1 MRVDRYWR
9 ERGIDVYDIPDNR
22 ATADRRKHRS
32 SEWSSGTG
40 CDHRSRSAVRDLGAA
55 RRNSRRDVPN
65 VRLPVAESGRA
76 VRACRCRGHCLLADD
91 CHPMVE
97 HPARPAGLG
106 HSHDRHHGVGRDVA
120 IAIRHPGRRAVRPSV
135 SANSPRGG
143 LQFLAATPLL
153 WLSLTLGAYLAA
165 VVVNERCNK
174 TPLLNPTLL
183 AIAIVVAVLA
193 ATGTSY
199 KRYFDGA
206 QFVHFLLGPAVVA
219 MAVPLYRHTEIIR
232 KSTSALLGALG
243 IGSVTAI
250 LSSVLLARGLGGG
263 RELWLSMA
271 PKSATAAI
279 SMAISGRIGGV
290 PALTAVLTISTGITG
305 ACLAGYV
312 LRFVGV
318 KEWHARGFAMG
329 LASHGIATA
338 RAFQE
343 NEVVGTFA
351 GLAMAL
357 NGIATAALVPLILQL
372 LDRGLP
378 AK

>member
-1 MRVDRYWR
+1 M
-9 ERGIDVYDIPDNR
+9 
-22 ATADRRKHRS
+22 
-32 SEWSSGTG
+32 
-40 CDHRSRSAVRDLGAA
+40 
-55 RRNSRRDVPN
+55 
-65 VRLPVAESGRA
+65 
-76 VRACRCRGHCLLADD
+76 
-91 CHPMVE
+91 
-97 HPARPAGLG
+97 
-106 HSHDRHHGVGRDVA
+106 
-120 IAIRHPGRRAVRPSV
+120 
-135 SANSPRGG
+135 SANSLPGG
-143 LQFLAATPLL
+143 LEFLAATPLL

-232 KSTSALLGALG
+232 KSAGALLGALG

-318 KEWHARGFAMG
+318 KEMARTRFRDGPGEPRHRHRSCLSGERGGRNLRRPRDGAERHRDG
-329 LASHGIATA
+329 SACALDTPATRPRSRCEVTVGRPVNVGVEETLASAAPGCFMIFVVRPRKLGDRWPNQRPRHG
-338 RAFQE
+338 
-343 NEVVGTFA
+343 
-351 GLAMAL
+351 
-357 NGIATAALVPLILQL
+357 
-372 LDRGLP
+372 
-378 AK
+378 

>member
-1 MRVDRYWR
+1 MS
-9 ERGIDVYDIPDNR
+9 
-22 ATADRRKHRS
+22 ADS
-32 SEWSSGTG
+32 
-40 CDHRSRSAVRDLGAA
+40 
-55 RRNSRRDVPN
+55 
-65 VRLPVAESGRA
+65 
-76 VRACRCRGHCLLADD
+76 LA
-91 CHPMVE
+91 
-97 HPARPAGLG
+97 
-106 HSHDRHHGVGRDVA
+106 
-120 IAIRHPGRRAVRPSV
+120 
-135 SANSPRGG
+135 GG
-143 LQFLAATPLL
+143 LEFLAATPLL

-165 VVVNERCNK
+165 VAVNARCNK
-174 TPLLNPTLL
+174 MPLLNPTLL
-183 AIAIVVAVLA
+183 AIALVVAVLA

-206 QFVHFLLGPAVVA
+206 QFVHFLLGPAIVA

-232 KSTSALLGALG
+232 KSAGALLGALG

-250 LSSVLLARGLGGG
+250 LSSVLIARGLGGS

-271 PKSATAAI
+271 PKSASAAI
-279 SMAISGRIGGV
+279 SMAISERIGGI

-329 LASHGIATA
+329 LSSHGIATA

-343 NEVVGTFA
+343 NEIAGTFA

-357 NGIATAALVPLILQL
+357 NGIATAALVPLILEL

>member
-1 MRVDRYWR
+1 MVD
-9 ERGIDVYDIPDNR
+9 
-22 ATADRRKHRS
+22 
-32 SEWSSGTG
+32 
-40 CDHRSRSAVRDLGAA
+40 
-55 RRNSRRDVPN
+55 
-65 VRLPVAESGRA
+65 
-76 VRACRCRGHCLLADD
+76 
-91 CHPMVE
+91 
-97 HPARPAGLG
+97 HPARPTGFG
-106 HSHDRHHGVGRDVA
+106 HRDGRHHGIGHDVA
-120 IAIRHPGRRAVRPSV
+120 VAARHRGRRGGRPLM
-135 SANSPRGG
+135 SADKLLNG
-143 LQFLAATPLL
+143 LEFLAATPLL

-165 VVVNERCNK
+165 VAINERCNK
-174 TPLLNPTLL
+174 MPLLNPTLL
-183 AIAIVVAVLA
+183 AICFVVVVLA
-193 ATGTSY
+193 TTGTSY

-206 QFVHFLLGPAVVA
+206 QFVRFLLGPAIVA

-232 KSTSALLGALG
+232 KSAGALIGALG

-250 LSSVLLARGLGGG
+250 LSSVLVARGLGGG

-279 SMAISGRIGGV
+279 SMAISGRIGGI

-312 LRFVGV
+312 LRLVGV

-329 LASHGIATA
+329 LSSHGIATA

-343 NEVVGTFA
+343 NEVAGTFA

-357 NGIATAALVPLILQL
+357 NGIATAALVPLILEL
-372 LDRGLP
+372 LDRGLA

>member
-1 MRVDRYWR
+1 M
-9 ERGIDVYDIPDNR
+9 
-22 ATADRRKHRS
+22 
-32 SEWSSGTG
+32 
-40 CDHRSRSAVRDLGAA
+40 
-55 RRNSRRDVPN
+55 
-65 VRLPVAESGRA
+65 
-76 VRACRCRGHCLLADD
+76 
-91 CHPMVE
+91 
-97 HPARPAGLG
+97 
-106 HSHDRHHGVGRDVA
+106 
-120 IAIRHPGRRAVRPSV
+120 
-135 SANSPRGG
+135 SANSLPGG
-143 LQFLAATPLL
+143 LEFLAATPLL

-232 KSTSALLGALG
+232 KSAGALLGALG

-351 GLAMAL
+351 MAL
-357 NGIATAALVPLILQL
+357 NGIATAALVPLILEL
-372 LDRGLP
+372 LDRGLA